1 MKRLIFSLIIL
12 SLIFVVACEVSNPE
26 QPQLNVLPNQLVLRK
41 MVAIGNSLTMGVQS
55 AGIVKEFQLHSY
67 PYLIAKQMG
76 KQHEF
81 EQPIVEEPGLGEG
94 GRGPLKLVNGTIV
107 PGDPSPADP
116 RTIASNL
123 FLPRPYDNLGI
134 SGADLNDVL
143 NTTSGGLFDL
153 VLRNPN
159 FGNMTAIEQALIL
172 NPSLLIIWIGNN
184 DVLGAATSGTA
195 VVGQTITSQSEFES
209 SYNEL
214 IQMVRNNSPNTQIII
229 ANIPNISDIPYVNT
243 LDIIFR
249 PVEQFGI
256 TTPVPVMFDETF
268 QPIDFDPT
276 AGTLYL
282 PLLTEEPLGSVEH
295 VLLPAIT
302 AYQQGIGV
310 PDSAAL
316 VNLGIDPLVASFI
329 VAQLE
334 ANDINPTGQ
343 PLPGTLTL
351 TSEETQTIE
360 TAVAGFNNFLSGLG
374 LPLVNMNKKL
384 EELNNGQIPGF
395 SGKYVFLAPANTVF
409 SLDGIHLNNAGYALV
424 ANEFIE
430 VINQTFGLS
439 IPEIDASKF
448 LGQYAGA
455 RVDRIASSALEQV
468 KEIFVR

>member
-1 MKRLIFSLIIL
+1 
-12 SLIFVVACEVSNPE
+12 
-26 QPQLNVLPNQLVLRK
+26 
-41 MVAIGNSLTMGVQS
+41 
-55 AGIVKEFQLHSY
+55 
-67 PYLIAKQMG
+67 
-76 KQHEF
+76 
-81 EQPIVEEPGLGEG
+81 
-94 GRGPLKLVNGTIV
+94 
-107 PGDPSPADP
+107 
-116 RTIASNL
+116 
-123 FLPRPYDNLGI
+123 
-134 SGADLNDVL
+134 
-143 NTTSGGLFDL
+143 
-153 VLRNPN
+153 
-159 FGNMTAIEQALIL
+159 
-172 NPSLLIIWIGNN
+172 
-184 DVLGAATSGTA
+184 
-195 VVGQTITSQSEFES
+195 
-209 SYNEL
+209 
-214 IQMVRNNSPNTQIII
+214 MVRNNSPNTQIII